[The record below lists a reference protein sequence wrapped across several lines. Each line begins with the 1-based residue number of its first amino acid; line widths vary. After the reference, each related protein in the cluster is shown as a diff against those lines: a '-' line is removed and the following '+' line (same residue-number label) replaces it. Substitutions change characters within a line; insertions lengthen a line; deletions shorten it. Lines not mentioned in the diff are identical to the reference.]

1 MARTL
6 YEIAVETTYKGKG
19 AKDAAKD
26 MGSVSLKAE
35 IAAQKTADLEKEWKD
50 LARQVASGSKSFS
63 DAEKEADKLTR
74 QMAELDRKTG
84 KAGDGVEKTSRNWEQ
99 MGMQAAAAGGVLVGV
114 GVAAK
119 KAYEFIGEGAELSAA
134 AGKFDNLAVS
144 INTTGDALL
153 DKLKTA
159 TKGMMSDA
167 DLIASASDIMSLGL
181 AKTEDGVVRMA
192 TAVGALDLDMQ
203 VLALTLANDST
214 MRLDNLGLSLEAV
227 TARKKELIASGFIG
241 DAFDEAV
248 LIELEQK
255 MVLLGDASD
264 TTAGQM
270 KIMEAAA
277 ATLWQNF
284 KTGVADSDIVRTSIK
299 NLTTVITG
307 FNAVQA
313 AKMAAREDLTE
324 AVRKGIVTEE
334 EAYIILRQSI
344 RGQDEYVE
352 KLADVRR
359 EVDALNESTADIST
373 SQEEYAII
381 AAELEARHLAYAESL
396 ATVGVEQLRGIE
408 TSGNYAD
415 ALYDTADAENATS
428 TAAANAAVVIAGRV
442 ADFETMT
449 GAASSMADVVSS
461 AWSDEA
467 IAAEDSAERQIAA
480 NLAIQESYEEA
491 ALAVVEG
498 GLQTAIEE
506 GGADAETAA
515 LGYIAMQEALGTIT
529 SEEAEQLQQVAIE
542 TLAIK
547 DATADMTAA
556 FLEDGKL
563 TRDEAHQMA
572 EKIKEISGA
581 IAEIPTEYT
590 VKFYADT
597 TRWNPPDAGWQ
608 GASGG
613 YQGPDGESSKGDYAS
628 GGQFVVPS
636 GYPNDS
642 YPIRVQSG
650 ERVTVETPQ
659 QMKSGGMGGNVTI
672 NISGGDVAQIR
683 RVLREEGISADSR
696 RRMN

>member
-35 IAAQKTADLEKEWKD
+35 IAAQKTADLEKEWRD

-134 AGKFDNLAVS
+134 AGKFDNLSVS
-144 INTTGDALL
+144 INTTGEALL
-153 DKLKTA
+153 GKLKTA

-214 MRLDNLGLSLEAV
+214 ARLDNLGLSLEAV

-255 MVLLGDASD
+255 MLLLGDASE

-284 KTGVADSDIVRTSIK
+284 KKGVADSDAVTTSIK
-299 NLTTVITG
+299 NLTTVIKG
-307 FNAVQA
+307 FNAVQD

-352 KLADVRR
+352 KLADVRA
-359 EVDALNESTADIST
+359 EVDALNDSTADIST

-381 AAELEARHLAYAESL
+381 AAELEARHLAHAESL

-415 ALYDTADAENATS
+415 ALYENE
-428 TAAANAAVVIAGRV
+428 AAATELSAALMAAAFEETALMEAQLEAVGVTESSISILDGYAEALGR
-442 ADFETMT
+442 
-449 GAASSMADVVSS
+449 
-461 AWSDEA
+461 SDEA
-467 IAAEDSAERQIAA
+467 TQTAAGRQDEHRQALERMSGNADIAADRVD
-480 NLAIQESYEEA
+480 NLAMKLLGIPPSVSTTVSVDTSA
-491 ALAVVEG
+491 ADAAIGSLERKLF
-498 GLQTAIEE
+498 GLRGAAGAGADQSGSGSPDDPQFG
-506 GGADAETAA
+506 GGAT
-515 LGYIAMQEALGTIT
+515 G
-529 SEEAEQLQQVAIE
+529 
-542 TLAIK
+542 
-547 DATADMTAA
+547 
-556 FLEDGKL
+556 
-563 TRDEAHQMA
+563 
-572 EKIKEISGA
+572 SG
-581 IAEIPTEYT
+581 
-590 VKFYADT
+590 F
-597 TRWNPPDAGWQ
+597 
-608 GASGG
+608 
-613 YQGPDGESSKGDYAS
+613 AS